1 MDQKDQKGHLGF
13 WRQLHPL
20 LMKYEPNC
28 DPPHKSAAAAAT
40 VYDPNRPHP
49 RPDVIEMTRANVAKM
64 KIAHDA
70 FVSEISSRRPRLHY
84 NPGTRGL
91 VSTVAGT
98 YLPVLVISLRML
110 RRTGSRM
117 SVEVFLADDQD
128 YEAYICQIV
137 LPSLNAN
144 CVVLSDI
151 LDAVADGVE
160 LEKYQFK
167 AFAIVF
173 SSFEE
178 VLFLD
183 ADSFSLEDPVTL
195 FDNEPFTSR
204 KMITWPDFWASSASS
219 LYYTIVSQPVPSST
233 LRQSTESG
241 EMMISKRT
249 HEDTLLLCAYYNYW
263 GPDYFYPLL
272 SQGAPGEGDKE
283 TFVAAAA
290 ALNKPFYQ
298 VSEKTV
304 ALGHS
309 TKDGLA
315 GSAMVQ
321 FDPVEDFALI
331 QKGEWRINGSTAARP
346 RPFFVHANFPKFN
359 PATIFAKQEV
369 NPVFKDDG
377 KTYTRAWTLP
387 EDVVRETGP
396 DLERHFWEE
405 IMWTAC
411 ELETKFYTWRGKE
424 NICKD
429 VKAYWN
435 AMYATSRGDTRYR
448 H

>member
-1 MDQKDQKGHLGF
+1 MDQPDQKGHLSF
-13 WRQLHPL
+13 WLQLHPL

-28 DPPHKSAAAAAT
+28 DPPHKSATAVAT
-40 VYDPNRPHP
+40 VYDPKRPQP
-49 RPDVIEMTRANVAKM
+49 RPDVIEMAVINVAKM
-64 KIAHDA
+64 KIAHDG
-70 FVSEISSRRPRLHY
+70 FVSEITSRHPRLHF

-117 SVEVFLADDQD
+117 PVEVFLADDND
-128 YEAYICQIV
+128 HEAYICQVV

-144 CVVLSDI
+144 CVVLSYI
-151 LDAVADGVE
+151 LGAVADGVE

-167 AFAIVF
+167 VFAIVF

-178 VLFLD
+178 VMFLD
-183 ADSFSLEDPVTL
+183 ADAFPLEDPVVL
-195 FDNEPFTSR
+195 FDNEPFRSR

-219 LYYTIVSQPVPSST
+219 LYYTIASQQVPSIT
-233 LRQSTESG
+233 LTASTESG

-272 SQGAPGEGDKE
+272 SQGAPGECDKE

-290 ALNKPFYQ
+290 ALNTPFYQ

-309 TKDGLA
+309 TKDGFA
-315 GSAMVQ
+315 GSAMIQ
-321 FDPVEDFALI
+321 FDPIEDFALV
-331 QKGEWRINGSTAARP
+331 QKSERRINGSTEARP
-346 RPFFVHANFPKFN
+346 RPFFIHANFPNFN
-359 PATIFAKQEV
+359 PATIFAEQEV
-369 NPVFKDDG
+369 SPVFNDDG
-377 KTYTRAWTLP
+377 KTYTQAWTLP
-387 EDVVRETGP
+387 EDIVKEMGP
-396 DLERHFWEE
+396 DLERSFWEE

-411 ELETKFYTWRGKE
+411 ELENKFHAWREKE
-424 NICKD
+424 NICMD

-435 AMYATSRGDTRYR
+435 AMYAASGPGNL
-448 H
+448 